1 MREVEA
7 KIVLGDCTLLEAIE
21 DRVKRLGG
29 VLDSEVYEK
38 DLYFQHPCRDFAQ
51 TDEALRLREEGGR
64 CTLTYKGPKEGGRV
78 KARLEVNVEVGD
90 CNAARLLLERLGFR
104 PVAVVA
110 KKRRYYSL
118 GDVEV
123 ALDEVEGLGCF
134 VEVESRRGRE
144 EDVIDAVRRL
154 GLEKFPTTT
163 KSYLELLIEKMG
175 SGFREREEGAS
186 KGG

>member
-7 KIVLGDCTLLEAIE
+7 KIVLGDCTLLEAVE

-29 VLDSEVYEK
+29 VLRGEVYEK
-38 DLYFQHPCRDFAQ
+38 DLYFQHPCRDFAE

-78 KARLEVNVEVGD
+78 KSRLELNVEVGD
-90 CNAARLLLERLGFR
+90 CDAAKGLLERLGFK

-110 KKRRYYSL
+110 KKRRYYLL

-123 ALDEVEGLGCF
+123 ALDNVEGLGCF
-134 VEVESRRGRE
+134 VEVESKRGRE
-144 EDVIDAVRRL
+144 EDVLEAVRML
-154 GLEKFPTTT
+154 GLDRFPSTT
-163 KSYLELLIEKMG
+163 KSYLELLLEKMG
-175 SGFREREEGAS
+175 SGFRVRGGEAS